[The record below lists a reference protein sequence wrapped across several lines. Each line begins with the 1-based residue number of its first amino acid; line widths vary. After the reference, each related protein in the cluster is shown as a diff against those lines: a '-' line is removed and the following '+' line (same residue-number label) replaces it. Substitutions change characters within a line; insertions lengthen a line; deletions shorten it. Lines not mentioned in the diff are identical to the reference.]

1 MNVYS
6 VLSFSM
12 SKHQQKVFMNFF
24 NRRFGHQVVWC
35 TLYEQLKFTV
45 VYNNIVL
52 SNTYVISCIG
62 FQVLFLFRYYFLKY
76 LLLKFSSICFNSP
89 VSISHFFLFLSS
101 QWHFFLAVFHNTVLI
116 LFFSCIVVILWK
128 SGLLISLFCLR
139 YYVIL
144 EISVISQ
151 RTQVYSQ

>member
-24 NRRFGHQVVWC
+24 NRSFGHQVVWC
-35 TLYEQLKFTV
+35 TLYEQVKFTV
-45 VYNNIVL
+45 VSL
-52 SNTYVISCIG
+52 SNTYVISRIG
-62 FQVLFLFRYYFLKY
+62 FQVLFLFRYYFVKY

-89 VSISHFFLFLSS
+89 VSISHFLFFFVFSVA
-101 QWHFFLAVFHNTVLI
+101 FFLAVFHNTVLI

-128 SGLLISLFCLR
+128 SGLLISLSCPR

-144 EISVISQ
+144 EISVVSQ

>member
-24 NRRFGHQVVWC
+24 NRSFGHQVVWC
-35 TLYEQLKFTV
+35 TLYEQVKFTV
-45 VYNNIVL
+45 VSL
-52 SNTYVISCIG
+52 SNTYVISRIG
-62 FQVLFLFRYYFLKY
+62 FQVLFLFRYYFVKY

-101 QWHFFLAVFHNTVLI
+101 QWRFFLAVFHNTVLI

-128 SGLLISLFCLR
+128 SGLLISLSCPR

-144 EISVISQ
+144 EISVVSQ

>member
-24 NRRFGHQVVWC
+24 NRSFGHQVVWC
-35 TLYEQLKFTV
+35 TLYEQVKFTV
-45 VYNNIVL
+45 VSL
-52 SNTYVISCIG
+52 SNTYVISRIG
-62 FQVLFLFRYYFLKY
+62 FQVLFLFRYYFVKY

-89 VSISHFFLFLSS
+89 VSISHFLSFFVFS
-101 QWHFFLAVFHNTVLI
+101 VAFFLAVFHNTVLI

-128 SGLLISLFCLR
+128 SGLLISLSCPR

-144 EISVISQ
+144 EISVVSQ